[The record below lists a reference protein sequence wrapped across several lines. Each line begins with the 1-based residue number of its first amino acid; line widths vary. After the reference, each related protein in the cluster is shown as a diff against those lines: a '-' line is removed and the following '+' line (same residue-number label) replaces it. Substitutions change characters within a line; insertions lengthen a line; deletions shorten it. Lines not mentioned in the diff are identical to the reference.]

1 MCRPYG
7 ALGFNMPQSTGL
19 TPWATSV
26 SPPSGVSFA
35 GPITLFRADPTLNP
49 ASFQRQAPEV
59 YERLGK
65 VLAARGATTRVK
77 HALRPLGV
85 AMARRDVVDPYED

>member
-1 MCRPYG
+1 MQAGGHRFDPG
-7 ALGFNMPQSTGL
+7 TLHLPKAPL
-19 TPWATSV
+19 AR
-26 SPPSGVSFA
+26 GVSFA
-35 GPITLFRADPTLNP
+35 GPTTLFRADPPLNP

-65 VLAARGATTRVK
+65 VLAAHGATTRVK

-85 AMARRDVVDPYED
+85 ARARRDVVDPYKD